1 MKAKELLNEWKQFL
15 NENVLNEISIKRFQE
30 QYPQFDT
37 SKFNSQMKGNTDYLD
52 IISNSISAGQ
62 NHGPDDYI
70 QQFEFYKNSIE
81 PNRNSQEF
89 LAIQIPGDE
98 PISLEGKVN
107 QGACT
112 ATYDD
117 IQQFQ
122 QARLYVLGKGSKS
135 KLNDAYRTVIDEANE
150 SDFEKVAEDSN
161 WIIYYPKSLK
171 GSIALARSYWDGSK
185 VQYDN
190 TFNPSRGS
198 GQNTG
203 KINWCTSVSGPGNM
217 FLNYH
222 RRLNLHMYYCIKK
235 NTSNLEDKNR
245 KLCVSFSKSNNKVE
259 FKAGSA
265 SVNGNNDPINAEE
278 AKSLLG
284 SLFNEL
290 ISDAVQD
297 SRLEIDEKSYYKSI
311 SLEQYIV
318 MRNANEENI
327 RDFIPELGFILRYSK
342 DADKIINYCIND
354 SRFEIRKEIA
364 RSGRLSRQQIE
375 DLADDSDEN
384 IRVIIATRSDLP
396 ESLFLKFVSD
406 TSSKVRSYIS
416 ANRHASSEILEEL
429 SNDTSEEVAKAIGA
443 HPKASESALLNIIN
457 RHKSSKI
464 TMLRAINNRN
474 LSDESFR
481 KLFNNKD
488 ILPSIKADFI
498 PRGIRNKIISKQEIL
513 DLYNKIKNLGQMSF
527 DIADNF
533 GYSEIEEIYLD
544 IIDFCKKNSKGNK
557 IAISKVF
564 KTILSS
570 RRSNGTTESV
580 INKIYNLSKDSGV
593 ICFIATNRNTPDY
606 ILKDLL
612 LNSKQKRGGKQ
623 IRADMALNL
632 GAPIDIL
639 EELSYDEETRVRYN
653 VASNPNVS
661 INILER
667 LSKDKSRKVSRL
679 ALSKLEEK
687 RKTESTLRKY
697 IKLVLS

>member
-1 MKAKELLNEWKQFL
+1 MKTKELLYEWKSFL
-15 NENVLNEISIKRFQE
+15 EKDMINEISIKRFQE

-37 SKFNSQMKGNTDYLD
+37 LKFNSQMKGNTDYLD
-52 IISNSISAGQ
+52 IISNSIKAGQ
-62 NHGPDDYI
+62 NHGSDDYI

-89 LAIQIPGDE
+89 LVIQIPGDQ
-98 PISLEGKVN
+98 PVSLEGKVN

-135 KLNDAYRTVIDEANE
+135 KLNNAYRIVIDEANE
-150 SDFEKVAEDSN
+150 SDFEKVAENSD
-161 WIIYYPKSLK
+161 WIIYYPKTLK

-203 KINWCTSVSGPGNM
+203 KMNWCTSVSGSGNM

-235 NTSNLEDKNR
+235 NTSSLEDENR
-245 KLCVSFSKSNNKVE
+245 KLCVSFSKINNKVA
-259 FKAGSA
+259 FKSGTA
-265 SVNGNNDPINAEE
+265 SVNGNNRSIEEEE
-278 AKSLLG
+278 AKSLLA

-290 ISDAVQD
+290 INDAAQD
-297 SRLEIDEKSYYKSI
+297 NRLEIDVKSYYKSI

-327 RDFIPELGFILRYSK
+327 SDFVPEVSSILHYSK
-342 DADKIINYCIND
+342 DADKILNYCIND
-354 SRFEIRKEIA
+354 SRFEIRQKVA
-364 RSGRLSRQQIE
+364 RSDRLSRQQIE

-384 IRVIIATRSDLP
+384 IRAIIAGRSDLP
-396 ESLFLKFVSD
+396 ESLFLK
-406 TSSKVRSYIS
+406 
-416 ANRHASSEILEEL
+416 LL
-429 SNDTSEEVAKAIGA
+429 NDTSEDVAKAIGS

-464 TMLRAINNRN
+464 IMLRAINNPN

-527 DIADNF
+527 DIANNF
-533 GYSEIEEIYLD
+533 SYSEIEEIYLD
-544 IIDFCKKNSKGNK
+544 IIDFCEKNSKGNK
-557 IAISKVF
+557 VKTNNVF
-564 KTILSS
+564 FTILSS

-580 INKIYNLSKDSGV
+580 INKIYNLTNHSSIIG
-593 ICFIATNRNTPDY
+593 FIAINRNTPDY
-606 ILKDLL
+606 ILKELL

-623 IRADMALNL
+623 IRADMARNL

-639 EELSYDEETRVRYN
+639 EELSYDEETSVRYS
-653 VASNPNVS
+653 VVSNPNVS

-667 LSKDKSRKVSRL
+667 LSKDKSRKVARL
-679 ALSKLEEK
+679 ALNKLEEK
-687 RKTESTLRKY
+687 RKSESTLRKY